1 VIEFACCYTI
11 FLLFVWLTLCLLL
24 YFVYYSIKISVFTL
38 YTLVFYALQWKSS
51 AHLPWCVTHTVWV
64 CKAHYYKVC
73 FALSASKCALHT
85 KKSVRIETCPAHLIW
100 CAQHTTVFTV
110 HDCVYSLSTFSL
122 PAAMFQHS
130 HPTHCGGRT
139 NNHSG
144 LPCGSGSTERTILI
158 QLEERTS
165 DQRTRDSIQ
174 CWPTKQISD
183 YC

>member
-1 VIEFACCYTI
+1 M
-11 FLLFVWLTLCLLL
+11 LLYYISAICMVDFMSVTVLCL
-24 YFVYYSIKISVFTL
+24 YYSIKISVFTL

-110 HDCVYSLSTFSL
+110 YFWEKSLFLHDQVVAWIVFWSPTLASFPGPRETGNEASTHAL
-122 PAAMFQHS
+122 V
-130 HPTHCGGRT
+130 TLVDNCRD
-139 NNHSG
+139 SG
-144 LPCGSGSTERTILI
+144 LLLRLTHI
-158 QLEERTS
+158 
-165 DQRTRDSIQ
+165 
-174 CWPTKQISD
+174 
-183 YC
+183 

>member
-1 VIEFACCYTI
+1 M
-11 FLLFVWLTLCLLL
+11 LLYYISPICMVDFMSVTVLCL
-24 YFVYYSIKISVFTL
+24 YYSIKISVFTL

-110 HDCVYSLSTFSL
+110 W
-122 PAAMFQHS
+122 
-130 HPTHCGGRT
+130 
-139 NNHSG
+139 
-144 LPCGSGSTERTILI
+144 
-158 QLEERTS
+158 TS
-165 DQRTRDSIQ
+165 WFT
-174 CWPTKQISD
+174 
-183 YC
+183 